1 MHAEIFEYNIEENI
15 ITARQN
21 VIYENKSEKYKIYSE
36 FMSYIK
42 NQGKIFTQGK
52 TNASIDPKYKIVST
66 DVIFLE
72 EKKEFSSKKETQI
85 YDEINYY
92 SLDNFIYSINNQTLK
107 GENIIISSNYKLPNN
122 DKFYFSSG
130 IINLQSKD
138 FIAKDTRINIHKSI
152 FNEPEN
158 DPRLYGVSSVK
169 KGNKIIVN
177 KAIFTNCQ
185 KTDDCPLGL

>member
-1 MHAEIFEYNIEENI
+1 MKILFLQVVIQKAVDQISGNEMHAEIFEYNIEENI

-21 VIYENKSEKYKIYSE
+21 VIYENKSEKYIIYSE

-107 GENIIISSNYKLPNN
+107 GKISL
-122 DKFYFSSG
+122 FHQ
-130 IINLQSKD
+130 IINCQIMIN
-138 FIAKDTRINIHKSI
+138 FI
-152 FNEPEN
+152 FLVE
-158 DPRLYGVSSVK
+158 
-169 KGNKIIVN
+169 
-177 KAIFTNCQ
+177 
-185 KTDDCPLGL
+185 